1 MRFTLWSR
9 ASLTLAWRPGPHS
22 QAVSHR
28 LRTIALIQALS
39 AEEGTRQPSPND
51 WLKEQDRK
59 KAKASRKRM
68 ILGGRLSAMPNRLP
82 LAML

>member
-1 MRFTLWSR
+1 VRSSLWSR
-9 ASLTLAWRPGPHS
+9 ASLTLAWRTGPHI

-28 LRTIALIQALS
+28 LRTIALIQALC
-39 AEEGTRQPSPND
+39 AEEGTRQPSPNA

-59 KAKASRKRM
+59 KTKASRNRM
-68 ILGGRLSAMPNRLP
+68 IPGGRLSGMPNRLP